1 MKSSLKIVW
10 KTKIA
15 FLLSE
20 TLLFFLRQKYILFL
34 ETKFLKV
41 SKNLTASAFLF
52 YFCSFFFLLRQ
63 ILKNRY
69 ASAKVSNA
77 ALVKLTNWIIKND
90 HVINCAM
97 FFCKWFKHGQTS
109 NVIWLSTTWL
119 LIFRLEVANKKPLFT
134 TKPASIWIEI
144 SC

>member
-1 MKSSLKIVW
+1 MICVMKSSLKIVW

-41 SKNLTASAFLF
+41 SKNLIASAFLF

-77 ALVKLTNWIIKND
+77 ALVKLTNWIIKIIMWLFVCCFSVSD
-90 HVINCAM
+90 
-97 FFCKWFKHGQTS
+97 KHEQTS
-109 NVIWLSTTWL
+109 NVVWLTTTWPLILWL
-119 LIFRLEVANKKPLFT
+119 L
-134 TKPASIWIEI
+134 
-144 SC
+144 